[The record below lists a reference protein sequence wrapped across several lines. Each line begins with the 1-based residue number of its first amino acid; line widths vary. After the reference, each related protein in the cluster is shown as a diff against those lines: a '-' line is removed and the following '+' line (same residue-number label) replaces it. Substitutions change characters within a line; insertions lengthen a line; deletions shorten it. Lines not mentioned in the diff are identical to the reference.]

1 MVIHDLHV
9 VGVAIAPDKA
19 DSPLIVDADAVL
31 ALAVASQPFE
41 TIPRGSRKVAEFD
54 GGIKDSQFP
63 SRHLLEGLKALDPF
77 AAVQMLRIFR
87 AEALDHTV

>member
-1 MVIHDLHV
+1 M
-9 VGVAIAPDKA
+9 APDEA
-19 DSPLIVDADAVL
+19 DSPLIIDADAVL

-54 GGIKDSQFP
+54 GGIEHSQFP
-63 SRHLLEGLKALDPF
+63 SRHLLERLKALDPL
-77 AAVQMLRIFR
+77 AAMQTIRIMR